1 MGPSSY
7 LRSIQNLELDRNIAD
22 IEMDIV
28 LLVLPSNEE

>member
-22 IEMDIV
+22 IEMDIA
-28 LLVLPSNEE
+28 LLVLPNSEQ